1 MTFGS
6 WAYHGNEIDLGFYS
20 DMEMLDISDL
30 ERESTEWEI
39 TYKSE
44 SRRIQYYDCC
54 DDPYVILTFSLEM
67 KRKLVFSSFILTL
80 PCIFL
85 ACMTLVV
92 FWLPPERP
100 DRTSLGTYSKTLE
113 DILVSRSHS
122 QTVST
127 RRKQKKCRP
136 ALTLIKWMSWIVWHF
151 WRQIHVKITLIW
163 LTNAGCQFVHLKLLL
178 YMGLTLC
185 VQSELF
191 MGKHKLST

>member
-6 WAYHGNEIDLGFYS
+6 WAYHGKEIDLGFYS

-39 TYKSE
+39 LSKSE
-44 SRRIQYYDCC
+44 MREIKYYDCC
-54 DDPYVILTFSLEM
+54 EDPYVTLTFSLEM

-100 DRTSLGTYSKTLE
+100 DRTSLGKFNRT
-113 DILVSRSHS
+113 
-122 QTVST
+122 
-127 RRKQKKCRP
+127 
-136 ALTLIKWMSWIVWHF
+136 IV
-151 WRQIHVKITLIW
+151 I
-163 LTNAGCQFVHLKLLL
+163 
-178 YMGLTLC
+178 
-185 VQSELF
+185 
-191 MGKHKLST
+191 